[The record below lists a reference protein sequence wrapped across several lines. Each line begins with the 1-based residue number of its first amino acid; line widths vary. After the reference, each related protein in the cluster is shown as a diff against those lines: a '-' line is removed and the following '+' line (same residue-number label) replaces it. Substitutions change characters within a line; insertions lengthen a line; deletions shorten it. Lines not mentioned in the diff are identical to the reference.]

1 MDIIREWSYDMVLL
15 EDDSTVKA
23 SEKADWP

>member
-1 MDIIREWSYDMVLL
+1 MDIIRVWSYGMVLL

-23 SEKADWP
+23 SVKADWP